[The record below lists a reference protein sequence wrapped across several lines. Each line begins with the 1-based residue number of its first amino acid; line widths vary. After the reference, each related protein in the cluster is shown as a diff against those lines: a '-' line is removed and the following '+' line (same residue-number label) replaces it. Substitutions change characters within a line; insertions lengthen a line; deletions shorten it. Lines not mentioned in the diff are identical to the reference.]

1 MNITVE
7 QAKNQAKRDFANG
20 LGHNDNPY
28 NKGTPERD
36 AWMMEMGRLQHEEFK
51 QEQGAMV

>member
-1 MNITVE
+1 MNITIE

-28 NKGTPERD
+28 KRGTPERD
-36 AWMMEMGRLQHEEFK
+36 AWMMEMGKLQHDEFK
-51 QEQGAMV
+51 IEQGAFV